1 MNQIDQVLQEK
12 ERKSTVWSGI
22 SRKARGENVTI
33 TLNEEFCKGREIC
46 VEICPNKCLEMKGGY
61 RMVKIP
67 RGTERLNSSAL
78 EAGIELALEA
88 YDKVPPNAA
97 YVGDKVQGLGKDFDV

>member
-12 ERKSTVWSGI
+12 EPKSTVWSGI
-22 SRKARGENVTI
+22 GQKARGKNVTI
-33 TLNEEFCKGREIC
+33 SLNEEFCKGCEIC
-46 VEICPNKCLEMKGGY
+46 VEICPNKCVEMNGAY

-67 RGTERLNSSAL
+67 KGTERLNLSAL

-97 YVGDKVQGLGKDFDV
+97 YAGDKVQGLGKDFDV